1 MNSTILESTESHG
14 SSKISVNSIEIVLIF
29 FFLLY
34 NLSAFNAYL
43 NTCYFIIYLIHSSSS
58 STSDNDSS

>member
-14 SSKISVNSIEIVLIF
+14 SSKISVNSIEIVLI